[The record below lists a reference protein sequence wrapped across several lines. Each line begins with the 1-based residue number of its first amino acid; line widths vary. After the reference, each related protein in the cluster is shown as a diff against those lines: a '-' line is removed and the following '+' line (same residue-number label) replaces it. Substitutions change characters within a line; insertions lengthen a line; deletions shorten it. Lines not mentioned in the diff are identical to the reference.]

1 MELGWERN
9 VTVVEQVLNDF
20 PDETLEGKFPDQ
32 KFRRLLIPLNLS
44 EGDCPRTVTAFLSDL
59 SVRGVAGALNWSGS
73 EIALG
78 PRHVVVCG
86 LRNIKL

>member
-1 MELGWERN
+1 M
-9 VTVVEQVLNDF
+9 
-20 PDETLEGKFPDQ
+20 
-32 KFRRLLIPLNLS
+32 S
-44 EGDCPRTVTAFLSDL
+44 EGDCPRTITALLSDL
-59 SVRGVAGALNWSGS
+59 SVRGVAGPLNWSGS